1 MKNIR
6 VNIMVAVAALA
17 VFAGVVSLA
26 ARSSRGQTQSPK
38 TDTRVKPTV
47 LVLRCQVYPN
57 ATSGKLA
64 YPSDDRPPN
73 DCFPEDA
80 ARNA

>member
-1 MKNIR
+1 
-6 VNIMVAVAALA
+6 VHAEQGA
-17 VFAGVVSLA
+17 
-26 ARSSRGQTQSPK
+26 SPVK
-38 TDTRVKPTV
+38 LMAFGLSPPGYPDGCRRPVDVEQGASRVKPTV